1 VKIIGALLFL
11 FYSAPSEHCQVGI
24 TDEKTKKEKWYI
36 AKPLKSGSILSKLM
50 KVYSA
55 WLVLTGKSFAVHYK
69 EDEKKGQ

>member
-1 VKIIGALLFL
+1 MKSSILIDELIK
-11 FYSAPSEHCQVGI
+11 SDHCQVGI

-50 KVYSA
+50 RVYSA

>member
-1 VKIIGALLFL
+1 MKRLKKRN
-11 FYSAPSEHCQVGI
+11 GI
-24 TDEKTKKEKWYI
+24 I

-50 KVYSA
+50 RVYSA